1 LREIEIGVNIF
12 VRLIV
17 CLMKY
22 CAVERERVI
31 QLDIKKVSENIHEIS
46 QDTQPCMRV
55 PVTVYASDLLVRK
68 MKQDKTFTQA
78 TNAACLPGI
87 YKHSIVLPDGHQ
99 GYGFPIGGVAA
110 TDYEN
115 GVISPG
121 GVGYDINCGVRVLR
135 TNLDEK
141 DVRPKLRT
149 LIDTIFQEVPTG
161 VGKQGKIHLRDFRG
175 VDKVLTN
182 GAAWAVEEGY
192 GWEEDLEHQEA
203 NGKLDIANADDVP
216 DSAKS
221 RGLKQSGTLG
231 SGNHFLEIQLV
242 DEIYDQE
249 AATAMGITRKN
260 QVMVMI
266 HSGSRGLGHQVC
278 SEYIK
283 IMTQAM
289 RKYKIEVPDR
299 ELCCA
304 PTTTPEGQAY
314 LGAMSAAANYA
325 FANRQVMMHWTR
337 ETFAKILGQ
346 SAEDMDMGLIYDVA
360 HNIGKV
366 EEHDIDGKR
375 RKVVVHRKGATR
387 AFPPGHSEV
396 PSKYR
401 NIGQPVL
408 IPGTMGTASYIL
420 IGNEKGMDLTWGSTA
435 HGAGR
440 FMSRSRAKKQFFGK
454 EVQSKLANE
463 GIIVKATKGIVIA
476 EEAPGAYKDVD
487 EVVRVSDAVGIATKA
502 VRLRPIGVIKG

>member
-1 LREIEIGVNIF
+1 
-12 VRLIV
+12 
-17 CLMKY
+17 
-22 CAVERERVI
+22 
-31 QLDIKKVSENIHEIS
+31 LDIKKVSENIYEIPKGTLS
-46 QDTQPCMRV
+46 CMKV
-55 PVTVYASDLLVRK
+55 PVTIFASDKLVQK
-68 MKQDKTFTQA
+68 MKQDATFTQA

-110 TDYEN
+110 TDYES
-115 GVISPG
+115 GIISPG
-121 GVGYDINCGVRVLR
+121 GVGYDINCGVRILR
-135 TNLDEK
+135 TNLDES
-141 DVRPKLRT
+141 DVRPKIND
-149 LIDTIFQEVPTG
+149 LINRLFDEVPTG
-161 VGKQGKIHLRDFRG
+161 VGKQGKIDLRSHRG
-175 VDKVLTN
+175 VDEVLAN
-182 GAAWAVEEGY
+182 GSQWAVEQGY
-192 GWEEDLEHQEA
+192 GWEEDLDHQEA
-203 NGKLDIANADDVP
+203 NGRLDIANPSDVQ
-216 DSAKS
+216 DSAKN

-231 SGNHFLEIQLV
+231 SGNHFLEIQVV
-242 DEIYDQE
+242 DDIYDDE
-249 AATAMGITRKN
+249 AAKLMGITRKN

-283 IMTQAM
+283 IMTNAM
-289 RKYKIEVPDR
+289 RKYNIEVPDR

-304 PTTTPEGQAY
+304 PTTSPEGQAY

-337 ETFAKILGQ
+337 EAFAKVMGDSPENL
-346 SAEDMDMGLIYDVA
+346 DMGLIYDVA
-360 HNIGKV
+360 HNMGKV
-366 EEHDIDGKR
+366 EEHDVDGKKT
-375 RKVVVHRKGATR
+375 KVVVHRKGATR
-387 AFPPGHSEV
+387 AFPPGHPEV

-401 NIGQPVL
+401 SVGQPVI

-420 IGNEKGMDLTWGSTA
+420 IGNQKGMDLTWGSTA

-440 FMSRSRAKKQFFGK
+440 FMSRSKAKKQFFGK
-454 EVQSKLANE
+454 EVQQKLASE
-463 GIIVKATKGIVIA
+463 GIIVRATQGIVIA

>member
-1 LREIEIGVNIF
+1 
-12 VRLIV
+12 
-17 CLMKY
+17 MK
-22 CAVERERVI
+22 
-31 QLDIKKVSENIHEIS
+31 
-46 QDTQPCMRV
+46 V
-55 PVTVYASDLLVRK
+55 PVTIFASDSLVQK
-68 MKQDKTFTQA
+68 MKQDATFQQA

-110 TDYEN
+110 TDYES

-141 DVRPKLRT
+141 DVRPKVKA
-149 LIDTIFQEVPTG
+149 LIDQLFSDVPTG
-161 VGKQGKIHLRDFRG
+161 VGKQGKIDLRNHRG
-175 VDKVLTN
+175 VDEVLVG
-182 GAAWAVEEGY
+182 GAKWAVEQGY
-192 GWEEDLEHQEA
+192 GWEEDLDHQEA
-203 NGKLDIANADDVP
+203 NGKLEIANPEDVP
-216 DSAKS
+216 NSAKS
-221 RGLKQSGTLG
+221 RGIKQTGTLG
-231 SGNHFLEIQLV
+231 SGNHFLEIQIV
-242 DEIYDQE
+242 DDIYDE
-249 AATAMGITRKN
+249 AAAKVMGITRKN

-289 RKYKIEVPDR
+289 KKYNIEVPDR
-299 ELCCA
+299 ELCSA

-325 FANRQVMMHWTR
+325 FANRQSMMHWTR
-337 ETFAKILGQ
+337 EAFARVMG
-346 SAEDMDMGLIYDVA
+346 STPEDLDMGLIYDVA
-360 HNIGKV
+360 HNMGKV
-366 EEHDIDGKR
+366 EEHDVNGKR
-375 RKVVVHRKGATR
+375 TKVVVHRKGATR
-387 AFPPGHSEV
+387 AFPPGHLDI

-401 NIGQPVL
+401 EIGQPVI

-420 IGNEKGMDLTWGSTA
+420 IGNEKAMDLTWGSTA

-440 FMSRSRAKKQFFGK
+440 FMSRSKAKKRYFGK
-454 EVQSKLANE
+454 EVQQELATE
-463 GIIVKATKGIVIA
+463 GIIVRATKGIVIA

-487 EVVRVSDAVGIATKA
+487 EVVKVSDAVGIATIA
-502 VRLRPIGVIKG
+502 VRLRPLGVIKG

>member
-1 LREIEIGVNIF
+1 
-12 VRLIV
+12 
-17 CLMKY
+17 M
-22 CAVERERVI
+22 
-31 QLDIKKVSENIHEIS
+31 DIKKISDNIYEIP
-46 QDTQPCMRV
+46 QNTQQCMKV
-55 PVTVYASDLLVRK
+55 PVRIYASDSLVSK
-68 MKQDKTFTQA
+68 MKQDATFKQA

-135 TNLDEK
+135 TNLDED
-141 DVRPKLRT
+141 DVRPKVRQ
-149 LIDTIFQEVPTG
+149 LIDQLFADVPTG
-161 VGKQGKIHLRDFRG
+161 VGKQGKINLRSHSG
-175 VDKVLTN
+175 VDEVLVD
-182 GAAWAVEEGY
+182 GAKWAVEEGY
-192 GWEEDLEHQEA
+192 GWEEDLDHQEA
-203 NGKLDIANADDVP
+203 NGRLDIANPDDVP
-216 DSAKS
+216 GSAKE

-242 DEIYDQE
+242 DQIYDEE
-249 AATAMGITRKN
+249 AAKVMGITRKG

-278 SEYIK
+278 SEYIRK
-283 IMTQAM
+283 MTQAM
-289 RKYKIEVPDR
+289 RKYNIEVPDR

-337 ETFAKILGQ
+337 EAFGKIMGQ
-346 SAEDMDMGLIYDVA
+346 SPEDLDMGLIYDVA
-360 HNIGKV
+360 HNMGKV
-366 EEHDIDGKR
+366 EEHTINGQRK
-375 RKVVVHRKGATR
+375 KVVVHRKGATR
-387 AFPPGHSEV
+387 AFPAGHPDI

-401 NIGQPVL
+401 DIGQPVI

-420 IGNEKGMDLTWGSTA
+420 LGGPNSMDLSFGSTA

-454 EVQSKLANE
+454 EVQDKLARE
-463 GIIVKATKGIVIA
+463 GILVRATKGIVIA

-487 EVVRVSDAVGIATKA
+487 EVVKVSDAVGIATKA

>member
-1 LREIEIGVNIF
+1 
-12 VRLIV
+12 
-17 CLMKY
+17 M
-22 CAVERERVI
+22 
-31 QLDIKKVSENIHEIS
+31 DIKKVSDNVYEIS
-46 QDTQPCMRV
+46 KETQQCMNV
-55 PVTVYASDLLVRK
+55 PVKIYASDALVQK
-68 MKQDKTFTQA
+68 MKQDATFKQA

-141 DVRPKLRT
+141 DVRPKVRQ
-149 LIDTIFQEVPTG
+149 LIDQLFTDIPTG
-161 VGKQGKIHLRDFRG
+161 VGKQGKIHLRSHSG
-175 VDKVLTN
+175 VDDVLRD
-182 GAAWAVEEGY
+182 GSKWAVEEGY
-192 GWEEDLEHQEA
+192 GWEEDLENQEA
-203 NGKLDIANADDVP
+203 NGRIDIADPSEVP
-216 DSAKS
+216 GSAKE

-231 SGNHFLEIQLV
+231 SGNHFIEIQLV
-242 DEIYDQE
+242 DDIYDEE
-249 AATAMGITRKN
+249 AAKLMGITRKG

-278 SEYIK
+278 SEYIRK
-283 IMTQAM
+283 MTQAM
-289 RKYKIEVPDR
+289 RKYNIEVPDR

-304 PTTTPEGQAY
+304 PTTSPEGQAY

-337 ETFAKILGQ
+337 QAFSKVMGQ
-346 SAEDMDMGLIYDVA
+346 SPEDLDMGLIYDVA
-360 HNIGKV
+360 HNMGKV
-366 EEHDIDGKR
+366 EEHTIDGQKK
-375 RKVVVHRKGATR
+375 KVVVHRKGATR
-387 AFPPGHSEV
+387 AFPPGHPDI

-401 NIGQPVL
+401 NVGQPVL

-420 IGNEKGMDLTWGSTA
+420 MGNEQSMDLSFGSTA

-454 EVQSKLANE
+454 EIQDKLASE
-463 GIIVKATKGIVIA
+463 GIIVRATKGIVIA

-487 EVVRVSDAVGIATKA
+487 EVVKVSDSLGIATKA
-502 VRLRPIGVIKG
+502 IRLRPIGVIKG

>member
-1 LREIEIGVNIF
+1 
-12 VRLIV
+12 
-17 CLMKY
+17 M
-22 CAVERERVI
+22 
-31 QLDIKKVSENIHEIS
+31 DIKKVSEYVYEIP
-46 QDTQPCMRV
+46 QETQQCMKV
-55 PVTVYASDLLVRK
+55 PVKIYASDALVKK
-68 MKQDKTFTQA
+68 MRQDATFQQA

-87 YKHSIVLPDGHQ
+87 YRHSIVLPDGHQ

-135 TNLDEK
+135 TNLDEG
-141 DVRPKLRT
+141 DVRPKIRQ
-149 LIDTIFQEVPTG
+149 LIDQLFADVPTG
-161 VGKQGKIHLRDFRG
+161 VGKQGKINLRSHSG
-175 VDKVLTN
+175 VDEVLIG
-182 GAAWAVEEGY
+182 GAKWAVEEGY
-192 GWEEDLEHQEA
+192 GWEEDLDHQEA
-203 NGKLDIANADDVP
+203 NGRLDIANPDDVP
-216 DSAKS
+216 GSAKE

-242 DEIYDQE
+242 DEIYNEE
-249 AATAMGITRKN
+249 AAKIMGITRKG

-278 SEYIK
+278 SEYIRK
-283 IMTQAM
+283 MTQAM
-289 RKYKIEVPDR
+289 RKYNIEVPDR

-337 ETFAKILGQ
+337 EVLSKIMGQ
-346 SAEDMDMGLIYDVA
+346 SPEDLDMGLIYDVA
-360 HNIGKV
+360 HNMGKV
-366 EEHDIDGKR
+366 EEHNIEGKR

-387 AFPPGHSEV
+387 AFPAGHPDI

-401 NIGQPVL
+401 DIGQPVI

-420 IGNEKGMDLTWGSTA
+420 LGGEKSMDLSFGSTA

-440 FMSRSRAKKQFFGK
+440 FMSRSRAKKEFFGK
-454 EVQSKLANE
+454 EVQDKLASE
-463 GIIVKATKGIVIA
+463 GILVRATKGIVIA

-487 EVVRVSDAVGIATKA
+487 EVVKVSDALGIATKA

>member
-1 LREIEIGVNIF
+1 
-12 VRLIV
+12 
-17 CLMKY
+17 
-22 CAVERERVI
+22 
-31 QLDIKKVSENIHEIS
+31 
-46 QDTQPCMRV
+46 MRV
-55 PVTVYASDLLVRK
+55 PVTIFASDKLVQK
-68 MKQDKTFTQA
+68 MRQDMTFTQA

-110 TDYEN
+110 TDYES

-121 GVGYDINCGVRVLR
+121 GVGYDINCGVRILR
-135 TNLDEK
+135 TNLDES
-141 DVRPKLRT
+141 DVRPKVRD
-149 LIDTIFQEVPTG
+149 LIDRLFADVPTG
-161 VGKQGKIHLRDFRG
+161 VGKQGKIDLRNNKGID
-175 VDKVLTN
+175 DVLAN
-182 GAAWAVEEGY
+182 GSKWAVEQGY

-203 NGKLDIANADDVP
+203 NGRLDIANPSDVP
-216 DSAKS
+216 DSAKN
-221 RGLKQSGTLG
+221 RGLRQSGTLG
-231 SGNHFLEIQLV
+231 SGNHFLEIQVV
-242 DEIYDQE
+242 DDIYDDE
-249 AATAMGITRKN
+249 AAKLMGITRKK

-283 IMTQAM
+283 TMTHAM
-289 RKYKIEVPDR
+289 RKYNIEVPDR

-304 PTTTPEGQAY
+304 PTTSPEGQAY

-337 ETFAKILGQ
+337 EAFAKVMGS
-346 SAEDMDMGLIYDVA
+346 SAEDLDMGLIYDVA
-360 HNIGKV
+360 HNMGKV
-366 EEHDIDGKR
+366 EEHDVDGKKT
-375 RKVVVHRKGATR
+375 KVVVHRKGATR
-387 AFPPGHSEV
+387 AFPPGHPEV

-401 NIGQPVL
+401 NVGQPVI

-420 IGNEKGMDLTWGSTA
+420 IGNQKGMDLTWGSTA

-440 FMSRSRAKKQFFGK
+440 FMSRSKAKKLFFGK
-454 EVQSKLANE
+454 EVQQELASK
-463 GIIVKATKGIVIA
+463 GIIVRATKGIVIA

-487 EVVRVSDAVGIATKA
+487 EVVKVSDELGIATKA

>member
-1 LREIEIGVNIF
+1 
-12 VRLIV
+12 
-17 CLMKY
+17 M
-22 CAVERERVI
+22 
-31 QLDIKKVSENIHEIS
+31 DIKKVSDNVYEIP
-46 QDTQPCMRV
+46 QETLQCMKV
-55 PVTVYASDLLVRK
+55 PVKIYASDALVQK
-68 MKQDKTFTQA
+68 MKQDATFKQA

-121 GVGYDINCGVRVLR
+121 GVGYDINCGVRILR
-135 TNLDEK
+135 TNLDEN
-141 DVRPKLRT
+141 DVRPKVKQ
-149 LIDTIFQEVPTG
+149 LIDQLFADVPTG
-161 VGKQGKIHLRDFRG
+161 VGKQGKINLRSHAG
-175 VDKVLTN
+175 VDDVLRN
-182 GAAWAVEEGY
+182 GSKWAVEEGY
-192 GWEEDLEHQEA
+192 GWEEDLDHQEA
-203 NGKLDIANADDVP
+203 NGRLDIANPADVP
-216 DSAKS
+216 GTAKE

-242 DEIYDQE
+242 DQIYDEE
-249 AATAMGITRKN
+249 AAKIMGITRKG

-278 SEYIK
+278 SEYIRK
-283 IMTQAM
+283 MTQAM
-289 RKYKIEVPDR
+289 RKYNIEVPDR

-304 PTTTPEGQAY
+304 PTTSPEGQAY

-337 ETFAKILGQ
+337 QAFSRVMGQ
-346 SAEDMDMGLIYDVA
+346 SAEDLDMGLIYDVA

-366 EEHDIDGKR
+366 EEHTIDGKR

-387 AFPPGHSEV
+387 AFPAGHPDI

-420 IGNEKGMDLTWGSTA
+420 MGNERGMDLSFGSTA

-454 EVQSKLANE
+454 EIQDKLASE
-463 GIIVKATKGIVIA
+463 GILVRATKGIVIA

-487 EVVRVSDAVGIATKA
+487 EVVKVSDALGIATKA

>member
-1 LREIEIGVNIF
+1 MN
-12 VRLIV
+12 
-17 CLMKY
+17 
-22 CAVERERVI
+22 
-31 QLDIKKVSENIHEIS
+31 
-46 QDTQPCMRV
+46 V
-55 PVTVYASDLLVRK
+55 PVKIYASDALVQK
-68 MKQDKTFTQA
+68 MKQDATFKQA

-141 DVRPKLRT
+141 DVRPKVRQ
-149 LIDTIFQEVPTG
+149 LIDQLFTDIPTG
-161 VGKQGKIHLRDFRG
+161 VGKQGKIHLRSHSGIDE
-175 VDKVLTN
+175 VLRD
-182 GAAWAVEEGY
+182 GSKWAVEEGY

-203 NGKLDIANADDVP
+203 NGRIDIADPSEVP
-216 DSAKS
+216 GSAKE

-231 SGNHFLEIQLV
+231 SGNHFIEIQLV
-242 DEIYDQE
+242 DDIYDEE
-249 AATAMGITRKN
+249 AAKLMGITRKG

-278 SEYIK
+278 SEYIRK
-283 IMTQAM
+283 MTQAM
-289 RKYKIEVPDR
+289 RKYNIEVPDR

-304 PTTTPEGQAY
+304 PTTSPEGQAY

-337 ETFAKILGQ
+337 QAFSKIMGQ
-346 SAEDMDMGLIYDVA
+346 SPEDLDMGLIYDVA
-360 HNIGKV
+360 HNMGKV
-366 EEHDIDGKR
+366 EEHTIDGQKK
-375 RKVVVHRKGATR
+375 KVVVHRKGATR
-387 AFPPGHSEV
+387 AFPPGHPDI

-401 NIGQPVL
+401 NVGQPVL

-420 IGNEKGMDLTWGSTA
+420 MGNEQSMDLSFGSTA

-454 EVQSKLANE
+454 EIQDKLASE
-463 GIIVKATKGIVIA
+463 GITVRATKGIVIA

-487 EVVRVSDAVGIATKA
+487 EVVKVSDSLGIATKA
-502 VRLRPIGVIKG
+502 IRLRPIGVIKG